1 MKIGIVG
8 KGGVGKTSTSAL
20 LAGVFVE
27 RGARVLAIDTDSNTN
42 LGLSLGL
49 SMEET
54 EEVPVMP
61 RSLIVGDG
69 GDLTVEELL
78 SEYGRPTP
86 AGATLL
92 SAIKVAEAGAG
103 CTCSGHTSVRNLLGQ
118 AMDTSADVTIVDM
131 EAGLEHLSRSGGT
144 LAHADV
150 LLVVMEPTRKSI
162 LTAARTVSLAADL
175 GLHQV
180 YGIGNKARMPD
191 DADYFREATAEQ
203 AVPLAGVIP
212 LDAAVASADRQG
224 SAVSLLPQ
232 GPARAAVEE
241 IVDFLQELT
250 VAA

>member
-1 MKIGIVG
+1 MKLGIVG

-20 LAGVFVE
+20 LTSAFVR
-27 RGARVLAIDTDSNTN
+27 RGQRVLAIDTDSNTN

-49 SMEET
+49 DMAQT
-54 EEVPVMP
+54 EAVPVMP

-69 GDLTVEELL
+69 GDMTVDELL
-78 SEYGRPTP
+78 ADFGRATP

-103 CTCSGHTSVRNLLGQ
+103 CTCSGHATVRNLLGQ
-118 AMDTSADVTIVDM
+118 AMDTRADITLVDM

-162 LTAARTVSLAADL
+162 LTAARTVALAADL

-180 YGIGNKARMPD
+180 YGVGNKARLPE
-191 DADYFREATAEQ
+191 DAEYFRTAAAEQ
-203 AVPLAGVIP
+203 GVPLAGIIP
-212 LDAAVASADRQG
+212 LDPQVSAADRDG
-224 SAVSLLPQ
+224 TAVSRVVD
-232 GPARAAVEE
+232 GPAHTAVEE
-241 IVDFLQELT
+241 IVDFLQELS
-250 VAA
+250 VSA